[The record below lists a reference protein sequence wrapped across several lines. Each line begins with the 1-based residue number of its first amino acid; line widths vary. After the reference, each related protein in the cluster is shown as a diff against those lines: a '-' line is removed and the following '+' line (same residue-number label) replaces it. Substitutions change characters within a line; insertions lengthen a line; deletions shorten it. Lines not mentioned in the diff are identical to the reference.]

1 MLKYLELL
9 LCHYCYVICLSY
21 SSTRRFRLRSI
32 DWIPSFK
39 VAAAKGDRQCATMR
53 VIGMEDRDA
62 AQLQEVML
70 TIPSRTQKAPPSLRL
85 QVLSVVD
92 RPLHSI

>member
-1 MLKYLELL
+1 MSTSI
-9 LCHYCYVICLSY
+9 ICG
-21 SSTRRFRLRSI
+21 SI

-70 TIPSRTQKAPPSLRL
+70 TIPSRTQKGTT
-85 QVLSVVD
+85 VLATAGTVRCCPTSSQYLIVCVAVD
-92 RPLHSI
+92 KFNC

>member
-1 MLKYLELL
+1 MARSTGF
-9 LCHYCYVICLSY
+9 CH
-21 SSTRRFRLRSI
+21 
-32 DWIPSFK
+32 FK

-62 AQLQEVML
+62 AQLREVML
-70 TIPSRTQKAPPSLRL
+70 TIPSRTQEAPPSLQL

-92 RPLHSI
+92 QPHHSI

>member
-1 MLKYLELL
+1 MSRVSPI
-9 LCHYCYVICLSY
+9 HRHIDFICG
-21 SSTRRFRLRSI
+21 SI

-70 TIPSRTQKAPPSLRL
+70 TIPSRNQEAPPSLRL

-92 RPLHSI
+92 RPHHSI

>member
-1 MLKYLELL
+1 MS
-9 LCHYCYVICLSY
+9 CASPIHRHIDFICG
-21 SSTRRFRLRSI
+21 SI
-32 DWIPSFK
+32 DWILSFK

-92 RPLHSI
+92 RPHQSIKLSVLQLIN